1 MHRRIGI
8 VLAVAL
14 LVAGLA
20 APASAKRPGVPGPPS
35 GTDLDVTV
43 QPSSGFM
50 WANSVGDEIQFDISV
65 TNTSRG
71 PLSGISVYFASVHD
85 PANKKTLIDD
95 LDLGNN
101 ELWSTPSD
109 DPYRVTVDDPLTE
122 HLGFENLEP
131 MQTTY
136 VNVGT
141 VTATD
146 GTVTDSDDAI
156 MTVHRVEPCPGP
168 ESDGSFVFTTD
179 LQYEVCSFSG
189 TGSWT
194 LTTLPAK
201 PIRGKQIPPS
211 ATVRDG
217 VPGNWCTVET
227 YVDGNT
233 VIDTLY
239 LPDDGVCLGGG
250 AGGDTI
256 PVRNRDLFYL
266 ATWKGN
272 IVTATPGL
280 AHD

>member
-8 VLAVAL
+8 VLTVAL

-20 APASAKRPGVPGPPS
+20 APASAKKPGIPGPPS

-50 WANSVGDEIQFDISV
+50 WANSVGDEIQFHISV
-65 TNTSRG
+65 TNTSGG
-71 PLSGISVYFASVHD
+71 PLSDISVYFASVLD
-85 PANKKTLIDD
+85 LSNKITLIDD
-95 LDLGNN
+95 LDLGKN
-101 ELWSTPSD
+101 ESWSTPY
-109 DPYRVTVDDPLTE
+109 PVTVDDPLAE

-146 GTVTDSDDAI
+146 GTTTDSDDAI
-156 MTVHRVEPCPGP
+156 MTVHRVLPCPEPGN
-168 ESDGSFVFTTD
+168 DGSFVSSTD
-179 LQYEVCSFSG
+179 SEYEVCSFSG

-201 PIRGKQIPPS
+201 PIRGKRIPPS

-217 VPGNWCTVET
+217 VPGNWCNVET
-227 YVDGNT
+227 YVDGDT
-233 VIDTLY
+233 VIDILY
-239 LPDDGVCLGGG
+239 LPSDGVCLGGG

-256 PVRNRDLFYL
+256 PVRNQDLFYL

-280 AHD
+280 PQD